1 MRRGLSF
8 GALALLL
15 VACSDDK
22 SAGGG
27 GIEIPNGIEMAV
39 VDSLG
44 KPAVGVRVRVLAGD
58 DWASLVASG
67 ASPVLDSTTTDA
79 QGKAV
84 IPSRDGNFWVEARS
98 ASGSARA
105 ASGDILSH
113 LMLAAP
119 ASLNGRIPT
128 TSPRPVRMRL
138 AGTDLVAAVD
148 ASGSFTF
155 HDVIRGGYA
164 LVAEGAKAGAG
175 PLPAGSA
182 RVGYDG
188 SAKLDVR
195 IDTSG
200 ILLDDFSDGDVAW
213 GLGDVFGPAW
223 WWMNAS
229 EPRDSVFGVGGVEKT
244 IRDSAGLRWMRVDVV
259 KATSWANFGL
269 DLGYPEHRL
278 PSIAKI
284 SAIRMRARGT
294 GSWNVKLSCYSDAKT
309 ETSSMSGVIVLDD
322 SAWTDVRVP
331 LSSFPSAIPLPNRLR
346 NLVFWT
352 DKPGTLEIDD
362 VALEGVGLQDWLN
375 P

>member
-44 KPAVGVRVRVLAGD
+44 APAVGARVRVLAGD

-67 ASPVLDSTTTDA
+67 ASPVLDSATTDA

-84 IPSRDGNFWVEARS
+84 IPDRRGNFWVEVRS

-105 ASGDILSH
+105 SSGEIASRLW
-113 LMLAAP
+113 LAAP
-119 ASLNGRIPT
+119 ASLVGRIPT
-128 TSPRPVRMRL
+128 SSPRPVRMRL
-138 AGTDLVAAVD
+138 AGTDLVANVD
-148 ASGSFTF
+148 ASGNFAF

-175 PLPAGSA
+175 PLPAGTAS
-182 RVGYDG
+182 VGVGG
-188 SAKLDVR
+188 SAKIDVR

-213 GLGDVFGPAW
+213 GLGNVFGPAW
-223 WWMNAS
+223 WWMDAS
-229 EPRDSVFGVGGVEKT
+229 EPRDTVFGVDDVKKT
-244 IRDSAGLRWMRVDVV
+244 IQDSAGSRWMRVNVV
-259 KATSWANFGL
+259 KVSSWANFGL
-269 DLGYPEHRL
+269 DLGYPERRL
-278 PSIAKI
+278 PSIARI
-284 SAIRMRARGT
+284 SAIRMRVRGT
-294 GSWNVKLSCYSDAKT
+294 GSWSMKLSCYSDAKT
-309 ETSSMSGVIVLDD
+309 ETSSESGKLVFDEY
-322 SAWTDVRVP
+322 AWTEVRVP
-331 LSSFPSAIPLPNRLR
+331 LTSFQPAIALPNRLR
-346 NLVFWT
+346 NIVFWT
-352 DKPGTLEIDD
+352 DAPGTLEIDD